1 MYHGNKM
8 EVENT
13 TLNQNNKKPPTE
25 TGTSVP
31 HKGRKKRSAISK
43 LTEKRRNNE
52 SGSEFGSTYSLQS
65 NASRLTETKHAELS
79 KTEFNSNSN
88 NDAVISK
95 NTALEIVTGSGK
107 FSDQQDSGKNDSSK
121 VTPKPKP
128 REKKNKSVLQPEEL
142 SPPPMDVDS
151 DSEDDKEDG
160 ISRKAPSDAT
170 IHRFRALK
178 MATNERTNSVESLRN
193 SPFAPKP
200 PSTPRSEQKS
210 SSSKTSVTTP
220 DSNKNVNPKGIKQKG
235 EKRFRDP
242 NSSGE
247 EPEVGVKSKKQS
259 CSQTDLRSMDQ
270 NLEPKGP
277 NDNTI
282 GIPSPRGDPNVTIDS
297 EADLKKDISNRY
309 QDILSSDSLP
319 LKTGKLAPITSKNH
333 PPPLSEDISSHAL
346 KTAYKTDSS
355 YTLNKYLESV
365 PSSPRVSGSPLQK
378 PPIHPPFDTMSQRS
392 MSSSGVLY
400 QIPIAE
406 ARARMGSGNSSVT
419 SDMLGASELDRYIQ
433 DRRVKVM
440 IGSWNM
446 GDLKE
451 FKASLQDFLLP
462 EASDFVQDIYAIGTQ
477 ENNMNKKEWEVIIQT
492 TLGTS
497 HVLFYSATHGSLH
510 LAIFIRRDLIWFCS
524 EPEEDQVT
532 TRAVTM
538 VKTKGA
544 VAVSFSFFGTS
555 FLFINSHFASN
566 RSNQTSTDSGKLKE
580 RISDFHKINTTLK
593 LPKTSSGS
601 QSNIQGPASSKFDS
615 VFWFG
620 DLNFRLEKG
629 RHTVEDLVHAIVKQ
643 EHPNFEDLL
652 QGDELAQCIYKE
664 KAFQG
669 FTEGRINFKPTY
681 KFDLES
687 EAYDTSPKF
696 RIPSYT
702 DRILYH
708 SKKKN
713 SVNCVHYDAVMNIR
727 VSDHRPVYGIYE
739 AAVKPGRESVQLA
752 AGKFDRDVFM
762 TAQRRRA
769 LITPAPAPQPSQK
782 SSGVCSIQ

>member
-8 EVENT
+8 EVETT
-13 TLNQNNKKPPTE
+13 TLNQNSKKPPTE
-25 TGTSVP
+25 TSTPAP
-31 HKGRKKRSAISK
+31 HKGKKKRSAISK
-43 LTEKRRNNE
+43 ITEKRRNNE

-65 NASRLTETKHAELS
+65 NASRLTETKEREVN
-79 KTEFNSNSN
+79 KTELNYNGNKDLNKSQNAKA
-88 NDAVISK
+88 AVEKVAASVKDSDYHISGNK
-95 NTALEIVTGSGK
+95 
-107 FSDQQDSGKNDSSK
+107 DSVKI
-121 VTPKPKP
+121 TPKPKP
-128 REKKNKSVLQPEEL
+128 RDKKFESVLRPEEL
-142 SPPPMDVDS
+142 SPPPMDIDS
-151 DSEDDKEDG
+151 DSDDDKHDG

-193 SPFAPKP
+193 SPFTPKP

-210 SSSKTSVTTP
+210 N
-220 DSNKNVNPKGIKQKG
+220 SNKATSPPESDKKVRQKSVKQKG

-247 EPEVGVKSKKQS
+247 EPEVGAKSKKQS
-259 CSQTDLRSMDQ
+259 CSQTDLKRMDDVQQISDTNPSSRGDQ
-270 NLEPKGP
+270 NA
-277 NDNTI
+277 
-282 GIPSPRGDPNVTIDS
+282 TIDS
-297 EADLKKDISNRY
+297 ETDNNRY
-309 QDILSSDSLP
+309 QNILTGDSLP
-319 LKTGKLAPITSKNH
+319 HKTGRLAPITSKNH
-333 PPPLSEDISSHAL
+333 PPPLTEDISSHAL

-365 PSSPRVSGSPLQK
+365 PTAGSPRVPGSPLQK

-392 MSSSGVLY
+392 MSSSGILH
-400 QIPIAE
+400 QIPITE
-406 ARARMGSGNSSVT
+406 ARARTGSGNASVSS
-419 SDMLGASELDRYIQ
+419 SLLGASELDRYLQ
-433 DRRVKVM
+433 DRRIKVW

-446 GDLKE
+446 GEIKE

-462 EASDFVQDIYAIGTQ
+462 EASDFVQDLYAIGTQ

-524 EPEEDQVT
+524 EAEEDQVT

-544 VAVSFSFFGTS
+544 VAVAFSFFGTS

-566 RSNQTSTDSGKLKE
+566 RSNHSDSGKLKE
-580 RISDFHKINTTLK
+580 RINDFQKINSSLK
-593 LPKTSSGS
+593 LPKTASGS
-601 QSNIQGPASSKFDS
+601 QTNVQGPASSKFDS

-629 RHTVEDLVHAIVKQ
+629 RHTVEDLVHAIVEQ

-652 QGDELAQCIYKE
+652 LGDELAHCIYQD

-681 KFDLES
+681 KFDLNS

-713 SVNCVHYDAVMNIR
+713 QINCVHYDAVMNIR
-727 VSDHRPVYGIYE
+727 VSDHRPVYGVFE
-739 AAVKPGRESVQLA
+739 AAVKPGTESTQLA
-752 AGKFDRDVFM
+752 NGKFDRDVYVA
-762 TAQRRRA
+762 AQKRRA

>member
-8 EVENT
+8 EVEIT
-13 TLNQNNKKPPTE
+13 TISQNSKKPPTE
-25 TGTSVP
+25 TGTP
-31 HKGRKKRSAISK
+31 APQKGKKKRSAISK
-43 LTEKRRNNE
+43 ITEKRRNNE

-65 NASRLTETKHAELS
+65 NASKLTVSKETGHNQTELN
-79 KTEFNSNSN
+79 TNSN
-88 NDAVISK
+88 NDISNNK
-95 NTALEIVTGSGK
+95 NSKTESEKVAAGGK
-107 FSDQQDSGKNDSSK
+107 DSDPKTTRNKDSVK
-121 VTPKPKP
+121 VTPTPKP
-128 REKKNKSVLQPEEL
+128 RDKKRDSVIRPEEL
-142 SPPPMDVDS
+142 SPPPPMDVDS
-151 DSEDDKEDG
+151 DSDDDKHDG

-178 MATNERTNSVESLRN
+178 MANVNERTNSVESLRN
-193 SPFAPKP
+193 SPFTPKP
-200 PSTPRSEQKS
+200 PSTPRSEQKGG
-210 SSSKTSVTTP
+210 
-220 DSNKNVNPKGIKQKG
+220 SNKSTPESDKKVRQKVIKQKG

-247 EPEVGVKSKKQS
+247 ELEVGAKSKKQS
-259 CSQTDLRSMDQ
+259 CSQTDLKQMQMDEVSVSEKQ
-270 NLEPKGP
+270 TK
-277 NDNTI
+277 DKA
-282 GIPSPRGDPNVTIDS
+282 DPNITIDS
-297 EADLKKDISNRY
+297 GVDLKEDINSRY
-309 QDILSSDSLP
+309 QNILSGDSLP
-319 LKTGKLAPITSKNH
+319 RKTGQLEPITSKNH
-333 PPPLSEDISSHAL
+333 PPPLTEDISSQAL

-365 PSSPRVSGSPLQK
+365 PPASPRVLGSPLQK
-378 PPIHPPFDTMSQRS
+378 PPIHHPPFDTMSQRS
-392 MSSSGVLY
+392 MSSSSVLH
-400 QIPIAE
+400 QIPITE
-406 ARARMGSGNSSVT
+406 ARARMGSGNASVSS
-419 SDMLGASELDRYIQ
+419 SLLGPSELDRYLQ
-433 DRRVKVM
+433 DRRVKVW

-446 GDLKE
+446 GEIKE

-462 EASDFVQDIYAIGTQ
+462 EASDFVQDLYAIGTQ

-492 TLGTS
+492 TLGPS

-544 VAVSFSFFGTS
+544 VAVSFTFFGTS

-566 RSNQTSTDSGKLKE
+566 RSTHSDSGKLKE
-580 RISDFHKINTTLK
+580 RINDFQKINTSLK
-593 LPKTSSGS
+593 LPKTASGS
-601 QSNIQGPASSKFDS
+601 QSNLQGPATTKFDS

-652 QGDELAQCIYKE
+652 HGDELAQCIYQD

-681 KFDLES
+681 KFDLDS

-713 SVNCVHYDAVMNIR
+713 HISCVHYDAVMNIR
-727 VSDHRPVYGIYE
+727 VSDHRPVYGVYE
-739 AAVKPGRESVQLA
+739 AAVKPGADNIQLA
-752 AGKFDRDVFM
+752 NGKFDRDVYVA
-762 TAQRRRA
+762 AQRRRA
-769 LITPAPAPQPSQK
+769 LIAPSAAPQPSQK